1 MGEAKTLFPPWHLQ
15 HWRQVDD
22 SVRGGSSVSYLTPAD
37 ARSDLGDATLSAEKG
52 SGKSSGTEPQ
62 MVEFSGTLGMYE
74 CGADVCLT
82 P

>member
-1 MGEAKTLFPPWHLQ
+1 M
-15 HWRQVDD
+15 
-22 SVRGGSSVSYLTPAD
+22 SYLTPAD